1 MVEREGSEF
10 LVHPRTFKALPVVDV
25 FRELKFN
32 FKVSWYPQN
41 SDLPKVRPSPTCGLK
56 IRVAHFIVYIT
67 LKSATYMI
75 MSFFFV
81 HIAILTTF
89 IYKFHISASN
99 F

>member
-56 IRVAHFIVYIT
+56 IWVAHFIVYV
-67 LKSATYMI
+67 
-75 MSFFFV
+75 FV
-81 HIAILTTF
+81 HIAI
-89 IYKFHISASN
+89 KFHKTHHAMLY
-99 F
+99 